1 MEEWYLKDIVSKLTI
16 TFLINHDLDKTY
28 IFPHFDCWELLYCIL
43 QEDLQE
49 TEDDHHESKQYPF
62 DHYREGYKKIMVA
75 IPYMLI
81 EKSMFVHVV

>member
-16 TFLINHDLDKTY
+16 TFLINYDLDKTY

-49 TEDDHHESKQYPF
+49 TEDDQNESK
-62 DHYREGYKKIMVA
+62 
-75 IPYMLI
+75 
-81 EKSMFVHVV
+81 